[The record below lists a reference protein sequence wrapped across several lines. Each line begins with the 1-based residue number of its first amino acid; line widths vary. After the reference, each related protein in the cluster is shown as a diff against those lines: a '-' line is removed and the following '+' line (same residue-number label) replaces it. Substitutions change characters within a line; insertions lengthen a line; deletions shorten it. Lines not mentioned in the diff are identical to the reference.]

1 MRLGIDFGTTHTVVA
16 AVDRGNYP
24 VAGFEWGDAVPS
36 VVASEIKTG
45 QLRFGPQAVAV
56 ELDPDWV
63 VLRSFKRLL
72 QSSGP
77 LSEVRL
83 GPRAYPLPEL
93 LSGHFSALRE
103 DLRIRSNLGMKK
115 GERLRAAVSVPA
127 HAPNDQRFMTLDAFQ
142 QAGFEV
148 EALLNEPSAA
158 GFEYAHRFR
167 DTLTSRREYVLVY
180 DLGGGTFDASLI
192 HMSGALNEVITSTGI
207 PRLGGDDMDEA
218 ILALALG
225 KVGAALPDGSVRV
238 QLLEECRTQKEA
250 VGPNTRRLI
259 VDLDAIGRGS
269 VTLPVAEVAEAC
281 APLVERTIAA
291 LETVMRDPRRE
302 ERDTVDW
309 GELAGLYV
317 VGGASAFPV
326 VPRRLREQFGNHRV
340 RRSPHPFAA
349 TAIGLATYLDEAKGY
364 ELADCLTRHFGVW
377 REAETG
383 RMVTFDPIF
392 RKDTGLPRKGAAP
405 LEVTRRYR
413 AAHNIGHYRFVECG
427 ALNDNRPDGQ
437 VVPWDEIR
445 FPFDPTLREHSGLAE
460 VRVERTHDSGREV
473 EERYTCS
480 ATGLFEVT
488 ISVLN
493 EGFSRTYRIARPAGA
508 GR

>member
-36 VVASEIKTG
+36 VIAAEIRG
-45 QLRFGPQAVAV
+45 GALRFGREAVAV
-56 ELDPDWV
+56 ELDPEWV
-63 VLRSFKRLL
+63 ALRSFKRLL
-72 QSSGP
+72 QNSGP
-77 LSEVRL
+77 LSEVRI
-83 GPRAYPLPEL
+83 GPHTYTPPEL
-93 LSGHFSALRE
+93 LAGYFSALRD
-103 DLRIRSNLGMKK
+103 DLRLRSNLGVKK
-115 GERLRAAVSVPA
+115 SERLRAAVSVPA

-142 QAGFEV
+142 RAGFEV

-225 KVGAALPDGSVRV
+225 KAGAAMPEGRIRL

-259 VDLDAIGRGS
+259 VDLDAIGNGS
-269 VTLPVAEVAEAC
+269 VTLPIAEVADAC
-281 APLVERTIAA
+281 APLVERTIGA
-291 LETVMRDPRRE
+291 LDTVMRDPRRE
-302 ERDTVDW
+302 EHDTVEW

-349 TAIGLATYLDEAKGY
+349 TAIGLATFLDEAKGY

-392 RKDTGLPRKGAAP
+392 LKDTRLPRKGAGAI
-405 LEVTRRYR
+405 EIVRRYR
-413 AAHNIGHYRFVECG
+413 SAHNVGHFRFVECG
-427 ALNDNRPDGQ
+427 ALSANRPDGQ

-445 FPFDPTLREHSGLAE
+445 FPFDPALRERSSLAD
-460 VRVERTHDSGREV
+460 VRVERVHDNGREV

-488 ISVLN
+488 ISVLE
-493 EGFSRTYRIARPAGA
+493 EGFSRTYRIGRPSGA